1 MPELY
6 DRTPSYQERRRAIRR
21 RRIALLTIL
30 AAVLTASG
38 VLILRTQ
45 VDDGTRATAAEA
57 TTARAATKATST
69 QATTTAGSTPAAT
82 TSAAS
87 TGPAHVGRPSDQ
99 TRLRLIQTLG
109 GDISPKSV
117 ASSGT
122 GLITAQNMMYRHTV
136 TVYSAR
142 TMKLL
147 KTIPDSVELSKFG
160 IKGHPGTSQG
170 APVEATFSPD
180 GQYAYVSNYSMYGA
194 GFGPE
199 GSDSCVAGDGT
210 DTSYV
215 YRINLESFAIDNVY
229 HVGAVPKVVKATPD
243 GKYVL
248 VANWCSWDLSVISTA
263 LGREVQRIP
272 IGPYPR
278 GIAISPKGDAA
289 YVAMMGDT
297 KLVRVDLNS
306 WKTRSIEIG
315 SGPRAIEFAPQGR
328 YIYATLNDEGNVAR
342 LDLWTGKVVRV
353 PTGTQ
358 PRSLAMSSDGKALYV
373 VNYDSG
379 TISKLRTRDM
389 HVMQTIDACTH
400 PIGITY
406 DAHLGRVWA
415 ACYDGELLVFNDR

>member
-6 DRTPSYQERRRAIRR
+6 DRTPSYQDRRRAVRR
-21 RRIALLTIL
+21 RRAALLTVV
-30 AAVLTASG
+30 AALLTTSG

-45 VDDGTRATAAEA
+45 LDSGTGALAAD
-57 TTARAATKATST
+57 
-69 QATTTAGSTPAAT
+69 AAT
-82 TSAAS
+82 TSAAATTATATTTSAS
-87 TGPAHVGRPSDQ
+87 TTATATAAPAAGPEHVGRPSDR
-99 TRLRLIQTLG
+99 TRLRLISTIG

-117 ASSGT
+117 AASGT

-136 TVYSAR
+136 TIYSAR

-147 KTIPDSVELSKFG
+147 KTIPDSVDLSKFG
-160 IKGHPGTSQG
+160 VKGHPGTSQG

-180 GQYAYVSNYSMYGA
+180 GRYAYVSNYSMYGA

-215 YRINLESFAIDNVY
+215 YRINLESFAIDDVY

-248 VANWCSWDLSVISTA
+248 VANWCSWDLSVISTE
-263 LGREVQRIP
+263 LGRAVQRIP

-297 KLVRVDLNS
+297 KLVRVDLNN

-379 TISKLRTRDM
+379 TVSKIRTRDM

-406 DAHLGRVWA
+406 DAHLGRVWT
-415 ACYDGELLVFNDR
+415 ACYDGEVLVFNDR